1 MLVQVVSGLCFQ
13 AFEFGPL
20 LWSLCMWVITG
31 QYIAA
36 RILLHLREFCT
47 LITLDSG
54 SCGLR
59 LVAHWLFLISL
70 ITFPICRQGE
80 KMYSAGVY
88 WATRG
93 NGSFGTESSCSAPAS
108 MKLPHPRTVSTSLCS
123 EASLLLCCILFW
135 F

>member
-1 MLVQVVSGLCFQ
+1 MLVQVVSGLYFQ
-13 AFEFGPL
+13 EFEFGPL

-36 RILLHLREFCT
+36 RILPHLREFCT

-70 ITFPICRQGE
+70 ITFPFCRQGE
-80 KMYSAGVY
+80 RC
-88 WATRG
+88 TQRG
-93 NGSFGTESSCSAPAS
+93 FIGLQEEMGHLAQKVRAQPQP
-108 MKLPHPRTVSTSLCS
+108 L
-123 EASLLLCCILFW
+123 
-135 F
+135 